1 MNNQKP
7 DISPHLA
14 EYYYI
19 LSKHKWIIIGSLIIM
34 VTLTLFFTFRM
45 KPVYQATATLVIDK
59 EQSQSPLTGERIDF
73 ESYVSQSLTFNTHFK
88 LITSRQ
94 VLEEVIRRLKL
105 DRKDDGIEVS
115 PLKMLIAQVKE
126 NIRLLLDQEEE
137 SLTPEAE
144 LTKTVEALQE
154 NLDIQEVRDTRLL
167 KISVEDHDPSMAM
180 ETANSLANA
189 YIEFNIGNRLKSS
202 RNTLSWMSDQLYEMK
217 KKLEDSEEAF
227 LAYKQQENLFSVEG
241 KQQSIAQKI
250 ADFNDAQLEARNKR
264 LEVNAKLQ
272 QLKLSLASGAGHMD
286 VRSLITNPRIDNL
299 NTQLLD
305 AEVEFS
311 RLSKVYKSK
320 HPKIIQ
326 ITTKIEKT
334 RKSLTQEVQKEMK
347 SLEAEGAVLLAR
359 EKAMEKTIADFDQ
372 DALSTNRKE
381 LKYSIL
387 QRSVTT
393 NQKLYDT
400 LLSKVEES
408 NVVKDADVSNIRIVE
423 KASLPLSPIK
433 PKKKLNFAL
442 SVIFGLMTGVGLAFL
457 LEYMDRSLRT
467 EEDVQRYMDLPVLSV
482 VPEADKA
489 KRTEVG
495 NQRTEDRSYEI

>member
-1 MNNQKP
+1 MDNQKP

-19 LSKHKWIIIGSLIIM
+19 LSKHKWIIIGSLIVM
-34 VTLTLFFTFRM
+34 VTLTLFFTFQM
-45 KPVYQATATLVIDK
+45 KPVYRSTATLVIDK
-59 EQSQSPLTGERIDF
+59 EQSKSPLTGERMDF
-73 ESYVSQSLTFNTHFK
+73 ESYVSQSLTFNTHVK

-105 DRKDDGIEVS
+105 DRQDEDMEVS
-115 PLKMLIAQVKE
+115 AWKNLLAQVKE
-126 NIRLLLDQEEE
+126 NIRLILDREVPQ
-137 SLTPEAE
+137 LTPEE
-144 LTKTVEALQE
+144 QLTGTIEILKE
-154 NLDIQEVRDTRLL
+154 NLDIEEVRDTRLL
-167 KISVEDHDPSMAM
+167 KISVEDHNPALAM
-180 ETANSLANA
+180 NIANSLAAA

-202 RNTLSWMSDQLYEMK
+202 KNTLSWMSDQLYEMK

-227 LAYKQQENLFSVEG
+227 LAYKQRENLFSVEG
-241 KQQSIAQKI
+241 KQKVIAQKI

-264 LEVNAKLQ
+264 LEVDAKLQ
-272 QLKLSLASGAGHMD
+272 QLKQTLASGAGILN
-286 VRSLITNPRIDNL
+286 VRSLIDSPLIENL
-299 NTQLLD
+299 NSQLLE

-311 RLSKVYKSK
+311 RLGKVYKSK
-320 HPKIIQ
+320 HPKIVQ
-326 ITTKIEKT
+326 IKTKIEKT
-334 RKSLTQEVQKEMK
+334 RRKLTQEVNKEIK
-347 SLEAEGAVLLAR
+347 SLKAEQAVLLAR

-372 DALSTNRKE
+372 EALSTNRKE

-387 QRSVTT
+387 QRSVST

-423 KASLPLSPIK
+423 KAFLPLDPVK
-433 PKKKLNFAL
+433 PKKKLNLAL

-467 EEDVQRYMDLPVLSV
+467 EEDVQRYMDLPVISV

-489 KRTEVG
+489 KSKV
-495 NQRTEDRSYEI
+495 Y

>member
-34 VTLTLFFTFRM
+34 VTLTMFFTFQM
-45 KPVYQATATLVIDK
+45 KPVYRATATLVIDK
-59 EQSQSPLTGERIDF
+59 EQSKSPLTGERMDF

-105 DRKDDGIEVS
+105 DRQDEDIEVGVFKEI
-115 PLKMLIAQVKE
+115 LAQVKE
-126 NIRLLLDQEEE
+126 NIRLLLDQEEKV
-137 SLTPEAE
+137 LTPEE
-144 LTKTVEALQE
+144 QLTGTVETLNE
-154 NLDIQEVRDTRLL
+154 NLDIEEVRDTRLL
-167 KISVEDHDPSMAM
+167 KISVEDHDPALSKDI
-180 ETANSLANA
+180 ANSLASA

-202 RNTLSWMSDQLYEMK
+202 KNTLSWMSDQLYEMK

-227 LAYKQQENLFSVEG
+227 LAYKQRENLFSVEG
-241 KQQSIAQKI
+241 KQKVIAQKI

-264 LEVNAKLQ
+264 LEVAAKLQ
-272 QLKLSLASGAGHMD
+272 QLKRSLASGAGILNI
-286 VRSLITNPRIDNL
+286 RSLIGSPLIENL
-299 NTQLLD
+299 NSQLLD
-305 AEVEFS
+305 AEVELS
-311 RLSKVYKSK
+311 RLSKVYKPK
-320 HPKIIQ
+320 HPKIVQ
-326 ITTKIEKT
+326 IKTKIEKT
-334 RKSLTQEVQKEMK
+334 RKKLTQEVGKEIK
-347 SLEAEGAVLLAR
+347 SLEAEQAVLLAR
-359 EKAMEKTIADFDQ
+359 EKAMGKTIADFDQ
-372 DALSTNRKE
+372 EALSTNRKE

-423 KASLPLSPIK
+423 RAVLPLSPVK
-433 PKKKLNFAL
+433 PKKKLNLAL
-442 SVIFGLMTGVGLAFL
+442 SIIFGLMTGVGLAFL

-489 KRTEVG
+489 KSKAYG
-495 NQRTEDRSYEI
+495 A

>member
-1 MNNQKP
+1 
-7 DISPHLA
+7 
-14 EYYYI
+14 
-19 LSKHKWIIIGSLIIM
+19 
-34 VTLTLFFTFRM
+34 M
-45 KPVYQATATLVIDK
+45 KPVYRSTATLVIDK
-59 EQSQSPLTGERIDF
+59 EQSKSPLTGERMDF

-105 DRKDDGIEVS
+105 DRQDEDMEVS
-115 PLKMLIAQVKE
+115 AWKNLLAQVKE
-126 NIRLLLDQEEE
+126 NIRLILDREVPQ
-137 SLTPEAE
+137 LTPEE
-144 LTKTVEALQE
+144 QLTGTIEILKE
-154 NLDIQEVRDTRLL
+154 NLDIEEVRDTRLL
-167 KISVEDHDPSMAM
+167 KISVEDHNPALAM
-180 ETANSLANA
+180 NIANSLAAA

-202 RNTLSWMSDQLYEMK
+202 KNTLSWMSDQLYEMK

-227 LAYKQQENLFSVEG
+227 LAYKQRENLFSVEG
-241 KQQSIAQKI
+241 KQKVIAQKI

-264 LEVNAKLQ
+264 LEVDAKLQ
-272 QLKLSLASGAGHMD
+272 QLKQTLASGAGILN
-286 VRSLITNPRIDNL
+286 VRSLIDSPLIENL
-299 NTQLLD
+299 NSQLLE

-311 RLSKVYKSK
+311 RLGKVYKSK
-320 HPKIIQ
+320 HPKIVQ
-326 ITTKIEKT
+326 IKTKIEKT
-334 RKSLTQEVQKEMK
+334 RRKLTQEVNKEIK
-347 SLEAEGAVLLAR
+347 SLKAEQAVLLAR

-372 DALSTNRKE
+372 EALSTNRKE

-387 QRSVTT
+387 QRSVST

-423 KASLPLSPIK
+423 KAFLPLDPVK
-433 PKKKLNFAL
+433 PKKKLNLAL

-467 EEDVQRYMDLPVLSV
+467 EEDVQRYMDLPVISV

-489 KRTEVG
+489 KSKV
-495 NQRTEDRSYEI
+495 Y

>member
-1 MNNQKP
+1 MENQKP

-34 VTLTLFFTFRM
+34 VTLTMFFTFRM
-45 KPVYQATATLVIDK
+45 KPIYRATATLVIDK
-59 EQSQSPLTGERIDF
+59 EQSKSPLTGERMDF

-94 VLEEVIRRLKL
+94 VMEEVIRRLKL
-105 DRKDDGIEVS
+105 DRRDEDIEVS
-115 PLKMLIAQVKE
+115 LWKELLAQVRE

-144 LTKTVEALQE
+144 LTRTVEALHE
-154 NLDIQEVRDTRLL
+154 NINIEEVRDTRLL
-167 KISVEDHDPSMAM
+167 KISVQDHDPEVAM
-180 ETANSLANA
+180 DIANSLASS
-189 YIEFNIGNRLKSS
+189 YIEFNIANRLKSS
-202 RNTLSWMSDQLYEMK
+202 KNTLSWMSDQLYEMK

-227 LAYKQQENLFSVEG
+227 LAYKQRENLFSVEG
-241 KQQSIAQKI
+241 KQKVIAQKI

-264 LEVNAKLQ
+264 FEVDAKLQ
-272 QLKLSLASGAGHMD
+272 QLKLSLASGVGHMD
-286 VRSLITNPRIDNL
+286 VRSLISNPRIDNL

-311 RLSKVYKSK
+311 RLGKVYKSK
-320 HPKIIQ
+320 HPKIVQ
-326 ITTKIEKT
+326 ITSKIDKTKK
-334 RKSLTQEVQKEMK
+334 KLAQEVAKEIQ
-347 SLEAEGAVLLAR
+347 SLKAERAVLLAR

-372 DALSTNRKE
+372 EALMTNRKE

-387 QRSVTT
+387 QRSVRT

-400 LLSKVEES
+400 LLSKIEES
-408 NVVKDADVSNIRIVE
+408 NVVKDADVSNILVVE
-423 KASLPLSPIK
+423 KAVLPLSPVK
-433 PKKKLNFAL
+433 PKKKLNLAL
-442 SVIFGLMTGVGLAFL
+442 SIIFGLMTGVGLAFL

-489 KRTEVG
+489 KSKAYG
-495 NQRTEDRSYEI
+495 S

>member
-19 LSKHKWIIIGSLIIM
+19 LSKHKWMIIGSLIIM
-34 VTLTLFFTFRM
+34 VTLTMFFTFRM

-59 EQSQSPLTGERIDF
+59 EQSKSPLTGERMDF

-105 DRKDDGIEVS
+105 DRQDEDIEVGVFKEI
-115 PLKMLIAQVKE
+115 LAQVKE
-126 NIRLLLDQEEE
+126 NIRLLLDQEETV
-137 SLTPEAE
+137 LTPEE
-144 LTKTVEALQE
+144 QLTGTIETLNE
-154 NLDIQEVRDTRLL
+154 NVDIEEVRDTRLL
-167 KISVEDHDPSMAM
+167 KISVEDHDPALAM
-180 ETANSLANA
+180 DIANSLAAA

-202 RNTLSWMSDQLYEMK
+202 KNTLSWMSDQLYEMK

-227 LAYKQQENLFSVEG
+227 LAYKQRENLFSVEG

-272 QLKLSLASGAGHMD
+272 QLKLSLASGVGQID

-305 AEVEFS
+305 AEVELS
-311 RLSKVYKSK
+311 RLGKVYKSK
-320 HPKIIQ
+320 HPKIVQ
-326 ITTKIEKT
+326 ITTKIDKT
-334 RKSLTQEVQKEMK
+334 KKKLIQEVRKELK

-359 EKAMEKTIADFDQ
+359 EKAMKKTIADFDQ
-372 DALSTNRKE
+372 EALSTNRKE
-381 LKYSIL
+381 LKYSIF

-423 KASLPLSPIK
+423 RAVRPLSPVK
-433 PKKKLNFAL
+433 PKKKLNLAL
-442 SVIFGLMTGVGLAFL
+442 SIIFGLMTGVGLAFL

-467 EEDVQRYMDLPVLSV
+467 EEDVQRYMDLAVLSV

-489 KRTEVG
+489 KSKAYG
-495 NQRTEDRSYEI
+495 A

>member
-1 MNNQKP
+1 MDNQKP

-19 LSKHKWIIIGSLIIM
+19 LSKHKWIIIGSLIVM
-34 VTLTLFFTFRM
+34 VTLTLFFTFQM
-45 KPVYQATATLVIDK
+45 KPVYRSTATLVIDK
-59 EQSQSPLTGERIDF
+59 EQSKSPLTGERMDF

-105 DRKDDGIEVS
+105 DRQDEDMEVS
-115 PLKMLIAQVKE
+115 AWKNLLAQVKE
-126 NIRLLLDQEEE
+126 NIRLILDREVPQ
-137 SLTPEAE
+137 LTPEE
-144 LTKTVEALQE
+144 QLTGTIEILKE
-154 NLDIQEVRDTRLL
+154 NLDIEEVRDTRLL
-167 KISVEDHDPSMAM
+167 KISVEDHNPALAM
-180 ETANSLANA
+180 NIANSLAAA

-202 RNTLSWMSDQLYEMK
+202 KNTLSWMSDQLYEMK

-227 LAYKQQENLFSVEG
+227 LAYKQRENLFSVEG
-241 KQQSIAQKI
+241 KQKVIAQKI

-264 LEVNAKLQ
+264 LEVDAKLQ
-272 QLKLSLASGAGHMD
+272 QLKQTLASGAGILN
-286 VRSLITNPRIDNL
+286 VRSLIDSPLIENL
-299 NTQLLD
+299 NSQLLE

-311 RLSKVYKSK
+311 RLGKVYKSK
-320 HPKIIQ
+320 HPKIVQ
-326 ITTKIEKT
+326 IKTKIEKT
-334 RKSLTQEVQKEMK
+334 RRKLTQEVNKEIK
-347 SLEAEGAVLLAR
+347 SLKAEQAVLLAR

-372 DALSTNRKE
+372 EALSTNRKE

-387 QRSVTT
+387 QRSVST

-423 KASLPLSPIK
+423 KAFLPLDPVK
-433 PKKKLNFAL
+433 PKKKLNLAL

-467 EEDVQRYMDLPVLSV
+467 EEDVQRYMDLPVISV

-489 KRTEVG
+489 KSKV
-495 NQRTEDRSYEI
+495 Y

>member
-19 LSKHKWIIIGSLIIM
+19 LSKHKWIIIGSLLIM
-34 VTLTLFFTFRM
+34 VTLTMFFTFRM
-45 KPVYQATATLVIDK
+45 EPVYRATATLVIDK
-59 EQSQSPLTGERIDF
+59 EQSKSPLTGERMDF

-105 DRKDDGIEVS
+105 DRQDEDIEVGVFKEI
-115 PLKMLIAQVKE
+115 LAQVKE
-126 NIRLLLDQEEE
+126 NIRLLLDQEEKV
-137 SLTPEAE
+137 LTPEE
-144 LTKTVEALQE
+144 QLTGTVQSLHGK
-154 NLDIQEVRDTRLL
+154 LDIEEVRDTRLL
-167 KISVEDHDPSMAM
+167 KISVEDHDPALSMDI
-180 ETANSLANA
+180 ANSLGNA

-202 RNTLSWMSDQLYEMK
+202 KNTLSWMSDQLYEMK

-227 LAYKQQENLFSVEG
+227 LAYKQRENLFSVEG
-241 KQQSIAQKI
+241 KQKVIAQKI

-264 LEVNAKLQ
+264 LEVDAKLQ
-272 QLKLSLASGAGHMD
+272 QLKRSLASGAGILNI
-286 VRSLITNPRIDNL
+286 RSLIGSPLIENL
-299 NTQLLD
+299 NAQLLD

-311 RLSKVYKSK
+311 RLGKVYKSK
-320 HPKIIQ
+320 HPKLIQ
-326 ITTKIEKT
+326 IKTKIEKT
-334 RKSLTQEVQKEMK
+334 KRKLTQEVRKEIK
-347 SLEAEGAVLLAR
+347 SLQAEQAVLLAR
-359 EKAMEKTIADFDQ
+359 EKAMGKTIADFDQ
-372 DALSTNRKE
+372 EALSTNRKE

-423 KASLPLSPIK
+423 RAVLPLSPVK
-433 PKKKLNFAL
+433 PKKKLNLAL
-442 SVIFGLMTGVGLAFL
+442 SIIFGLMTGVGLAFL

-489 KRTEVG
+489 KSKAYG
-495 NQRTEDRSYEI
+495 A

>member
-1 MNNQKP
+1 MDNQKP

-19 LSKHKWIIIGSLIIM
+19 LSKHKWIIIGSLIVM
-34 VTLTLFFTFRM
+34 VTLTLFFTFQM
-45 KPVYQATATLVIDK
+45 KPVYRSTATLVIDK
-59 EQSQSPLTGERIDF
+59 EQSKSPLTGERMDF

-94 VLEEVIRRLKL
+94 VLEEVVRRLKL
-105 DRKDDGIEVS
+105 DRQDENMEVS
-115 PLKMLIAQVKE
+115 AWKNLLAQVKE
-126 NIRLLLDQEEE
+126 NIRLILDREVPQ
-137 SLTPEAE
+137 LTPEE
-144 LTKTVEALQE
+144 QLTGTIEILKE
-154 NLDIQEVRDTRLL
+154 NLDIEEVRDTRLL
-167 KISVEDHDPSMAM
+167 KISVEDHNPALAM
-180 ETANSLANA
+180 NIANSLAAA

-202 RNTLSWMSDQLYEMK
+202 KNTLSWMSDQLYEMK

-227 LAYKQQENLFSVEG
+227 LAYKQRENLFSVEG
-241 KQQSIAQKI
+241 KQKVIAQKI

-264 LEVNAKLQ
+264 LEVDAKLQ
-272 QLKLSLASGAGHMD
+272 QLKQTLASGAGILN
-286 VRSLITNPRIDNL
+286 VRSLIDSPLIENL
-299 NTQLLD
+299 NSQLLE

-311 RLSKVYKSK
+311 RLGKVYKSK
-320 HPKIIQ
+320 HPKIVQ
-326 ITTKIEKT
+326 IKTKIEKT
-334 RKSLTQEVQKEMK
+334 RRKLTQEVNKEIK
-347 SLEAEGAVLLAR
+347 SLKAEQAVLLAR

-372 DALSTNRKE
+372 EALSTNRKE

-387 QRSVTT
+387 QRSVST

-423 KASLPLSPIK
+423 KAFLPLDPVK
-433 PKKKLNFAL
+433 PKKKLNLAL

-467 EEDVQRYMDLPVLSV
+467 EEDVQRYMDLPVISV

-489 KRTEVG
+489 KSKV
-495 NQRTEDRSYEI
+495 Y

>member
-1 MNNQKP
+1 MDNQKP

-19 LSKHKWIIIGSLIIM
+19 LSKHKWIIIGSLIVM
-34 VTLTLFFTFRM
+34 VTLTLFFTFQM
-45 KPVYQATATLVIDK
+45 KPVYRSTATLVIDK
-59 EQSQSPLTGERIDF
+59 EQSKSPLTGERMDF

-105 DRKDDGIEVS
+105 DRQDEDMEVS
-115 PLKMLIAQVKE
+115 AWKNLLAQVKE
-126 NIRLLLDQEEE
+126 NIRLILDREVPQ
-137 SLTPEAE
+137 LTPEE
-144 LTKTVEALQE
+144 QLTGTIEILKE
-154 NLDIQEVRDTRLL
+154 NLDIEEVRDTRLL
-167 KISVEDHDPSMAM
+167 KISVEDHNPALAM
-180 ETANSLANA
+180 NIANSLAAA

-202 RNTLSWMSDQLYEMK
+202 KNTLSWMSDQLYEMK

-227 LAYKQQENLFSVEG
+227 LAYKQRENLFSVEG
-241 KQQSIAQKI
+241 KQKVIAQKI

-264 LEVNAKLQ
+264 LEVDAKLQ
-272 QLKLSLASGAGHMD
+272 QLKQTLASGAGILN
-286 VRSLITNPRIDNL
+286 VRSLIDSPLIENL
-299 NTQLLD
+299 NSQLLE

-311 RLSKVYKSK
+311 RLGKVYKSK
-320 HPKIIQ
+320 HPKIVQ
-326 ITTKIEKT
+326 IKTKIEKT
-334 RKSLTQEVQKEMK
+334 RRKLTQEVNKEIK
-347 SLEAEGAVLLAR
+347 SLKAEQAVLLAR

-372 DALSTNRKE
+372 EALSTNRKE

-387 QRSVTT
+387 QRSVST

-423 KASLPLSPIK
+423 KAFLPLDPVK
-433 PKKKLNFAL
+433 PKKKLNLAL

-489 KRTEVG
+489 KSKAYG
-495 NQRTEDRSYEI
+495 A

>member
-34 VTLTLFFTFRM
+34 VTLTMFFTFRM
-45 KPVYQATATLVIDK
+45 KPVYRSTATLVIDK
-59 EQSQSPLTGERIDF
+59 EQSKSPLTGERMDF

-105 DRKDDGIEVS
+105 DRQDEDMEVGVFKEI
-115 PLKMLIAQVKE
+115 LAQVKE
-126 NIRLLLDQEEE
+126 NIRLLLDQEEKV
-137 SLTPEAE
+137 LTPDEQ
-144 LTKTVEALQE
+144 LTGTVQSLHE
-154 NLDIQEVRDTRLL
+154 NLDIEEVRDTRLL
-167 KISVEDHDPSMAM
+167 KISVEDHDPALSMDI
-180 ETANSLANA
+180 ANSLANA
-189 YIEFNIGNRLKSS
+189 YIEFNIANRLKSS
-202 RNTLSWMSDQLYEMK
+202 KNTLSWMSDQLYEMK

-227 LAYKQQENLFSVEG
+227 LAYKQRENLFSVEG
-241 KQQSIAQKI
+241 KQKVIAQKI

-264 LEVNAKLQ
+264 LEVAAKLQ
-272 QLKLSLASGAGHMD
+272 QLKRSLASGAGILNI
-286 VRSLITNPRIDNL
+286 RSLIGSPLIENL
-299 NTQLLD
+299 NSQLLD
-305 AEVEFS
+305 AEVELS
-311 RLSKVYKSK
+311 RLSKVYKPK
-320 HPKIIQ
+320 HPKIVQ
-326 ITTKIEKT
+326 IKTKIEKT
-334 RKSLTQEVQKEMK
+334 RKKLTQEVGKEIK
-347 SLEAEGAVLLAR
+347 SLEAEQAVLLAR
-359 EKAMEKTIADFDQ
+359 EKAMGKTIADFDQ
-372 DALSTNRKE
+372 EALSTNRKE

-423 KASLPLSPIK
+423 RAVLPLSPVK
-433 PKKKLNFAL
+433 PKKKLNLAL
-442 SVIFGLMTGVGLAFL
+442 SIIFGLMTGVGLAFL

-489 KRTEVG
+489 KSKAYG
-495 NQRTEDRSYEI
+495 A

>member
-19 LSKHKWIIIGSLIIM
+19 LSKHKWIIIGSLIIIA
-34 VTLTLFFTFRM
+34 TLTMFFTFRM
-45 KPVYQATATLVIDK
+45 EPVYRSTATLVIDK
-59 EQSQSPLTGERIDF
+59 EQSKSPLTGERMDF

-105 DRKDDGIEVS
+105 DRQDEDMEVGVFKEI
-115 PLKMLIAQVKE
+115 LGQVKE
-126 NIRLLLDQEEE
+126 NIRLLLDQEQKV
-137 SLTPEAE
+137 LTPEGQ
-144 LTKTVEALQE
+144 LTGTVQSLHGK
-154 NLDIQEVRDTRLL
+154 LDIKEVRDTRLL
-167 KISVEDHDPSMAM
+167 KISVEDHNPALSMDI
-180 ETANSLANA
+180 ANSLASA
-189 YIEFNIGNRLKSS
+189 YIEFNIANRLKSS
-202 RNTLSWMSDQLYEMK
+202 KNTLSWMSDQLYEMK

-227 LAYKQQENLFSVEG
+227 LAYKQRENLFSVEG
-241 KQQSIAQKI
+241 KQKVIAQKI
-250 ADFNDAQLEARNKR
+250 AEFNDAQLEARNKR
-264 LEVNAKLQ
+264 LEVDAKLQ
-272 QLKLSLASGAGHMD
+272 QLKRSLASGAGILNI
-286 VRSLITNPRIDNL
+286 RSLIGSPLIENL
-299 NTQLLD
+299 NAQLLE
-305 AEVEFS
+305 AEVELS

-320 HPKIIQ
+320 HPKIVQ
-326 ITTKIEKT
+326 IKTKIEKT
-334 RKSLTQEVQKEMK
+334 RNKLTQEVRKEIK
-347 SLEAEGAVLLAR
+347 SLEAEQAVLLAR
-359 EKAMEKTIADFDQ
+359 EKAMGKTIADFDQ
-372 DALSTNRKE
+372 EALSTNRKE
-381 LKYSIL
+381 LKYSIF

-423 KASLPLSPIK
+423 RAVLPLMPVK
-433 PKKKLNFAL
+433 PKKKLNLAL

-482 VPEADKA
+482 VPEADKG
-489 KRTEVG
+489 KSKV
-495 NQRTEDRSYEI
+495 Y

>member
-34 VTLTLFFTFRM
+34 VTLTMFFTFRM
-45 KPVYQATATLVIDK
+45 KPVYRATATLVIDK
-59 EQSQSPLTGERIDF
+59 EQSKSPLTGERMDY

-105 DRKDDGIEVS
+105 NRQDEDIEVNVNVWKS
-115 PLKMLIAQVKE
+115 LLAQVKE
-126 NIRLLLDQEEE
+126 NIRLLLDQEEKVLIPE
-137 SLTPEAE
+137 EQLTG
-144 LTKTVEALQE
+144 TVKTLHG
-154 NLDIQEVRDTRLL
+154 NLDIEEVMDTRLL
-167 KISVEDHDPSMAM
+167 KISVEDHDPALAM
-180 ETANSLANA
+180 DIANSLAVA

-202 RNTLSWMSDQLYEMK
+202 KNTLSWMSDQLYEMK

-227 LAYKQQENLFSVEG
+227 LAYKQRENLFSVEG

-272 QLKLSLASGAGHMD
+272 QLKLSLASGVGQMD

-305 AEVEFS
+305 AEVELS
-311 RLSKVYKSK
+311 RLGKVYKSK
-320 HPKIIQ
+320 HPKIVQ
-326 ITTKIEKT
+326 ITTKIDKT
-334 RKSLTQEVQKEMK
+334 KKKLIQEVQKELK

-372 DALSTNRKE
+372 EALSTNRKE

-408 NVVKDADVSNIRIVE
+408 NVVKDADVSNIRVVE
-423 KASLPLSPIK
+423 RAVLPLSPIK
-433 PKKKLNFAL
+433 PKKKLNLAL
-442 SVIFGLMTGVGLAFL
+442 SIIFGLMTGVGLAFL

-467 EEDVQRYMDLPVLSV
+467 EEDVQRYMDLAVLTV
-482 VPEADKA
+482 VPEADKGKSKTYGA
-489 KRTEVG
+489 LGK
-495 NQRTEDRSYEI
+495 

>member
-34 VTLTLFFTFRM
+34 VTLTMFFTFKM
-45 KPVYQATATLVIDK
+45 EPVYRATATLVIDK
-59 EQSQSPLTGERIDF
+59 EQSKSPLTGERMDF

-105 DRKDDGIEVS
+105 DRQDEDIEVGVFKEI
-115 PLKMLIAQVKE
+115 LAQVKE
-126 NIRLLLDQEEE
+126 NIRLLLDQEEKV
-137 SLTPEAE
+137 LTPEE
-144 LTKTVEALQE
+144 QLTGTVETLNE
-154 NLDIQEVRDTRLL
+154 NLDIEEVRDTRLL
-167 KISVEDHDPSMAM
+167 KISVEDHDPELSKDI
-180 ETANSLANA
+180 ANSLANA

-202 RNTLSWMSDQLYEMK
+202 KNTLSWMSDQLYEMK

-227 LAYKQQENLFSVEG
+227 LAYKQRENLFSVEG
-241 KQQSIAQKI
+241 KQKVIAQKI

-264 LEVNAKLQ
+264 LEVDAKLQ
-272 QLKLSLASGAGHMD
+272 QLKRSLASGAGILNI
-286 VRSLITNPRIDNL
+286 RSLIGSPLIENL
-299 NTQLLD
+299 NSQLLD
-305 AEVEFS
+305 AEVELS
-311 RLSKVYKSK
+311 RLSKVYKPK
-320 HPKIIQ
+320 HPKIVQ
-326 ITTKIEKT
+326 IKTKIEKT
-334 RKSLTQEVQKEMK
+334 RKKLTQEVGKEIK
-347 SLEAEGAVLLAR
+347 SLEAEQAVLLAR
-359 EKAMEKTIADFDQ
+359 EKAMGKTIADFDQ
-372 DALSTNRKE
+372 EALSTNRKE

-423 KASLPLSPIK
+423 RAVLPLSPVK
-433 PKKKLNFAL
+433 PKKKLNLAL
-442 SVIFGLMTGVGLAFL
+442 SIIFGLMTGVGLAFL

-489 KRTEVG
+489 KSKAYG
-495 NQRTEDRSYEI
+495 A

>member
-1 MNNQKP
+1 MDNQKP

-34 VTLTLFFTFRM
+34 VTLTMFFTFQM
-45 KPVYQATATLVIDK
+45 KPVYRSTATLVIDK
-59 EQSQSPLTGERIDF
+59 EQSKSPLTGERMDF

-105 DRKDDGIEVS
+105 DRQDEDMEVS
-115 PLKMLIAQVKE
+115 AWKNLLAQVKE
-126 NIRLLLDQEEE
+126 NIRLILDREVPQ
-137 SLTPEAE
+137 LTPEE
-144 LTKTVEALQE
+144 QLTGTIEILKE
-154 NLDIQEVRDTRLL
+154 NLDIEEVRDTRLL
-167 KISVEDHDPSMAM
+167 KISVEDHNPALAM
-180 ETANSLANA
+180 NIANSLAAA

-202 RNTLSWMSDQLYEMK
+202 KNTLSWMSDQLYEMK

-227 LAYKQQENLFSVEG
+227 LAYKQRENLFSVEG
-241 KQQSIAQKI
+241 KQKVIAQKI

-264 LEVNAKLQ
+264 LEVDAKLQ
-272 QLKLSLASGAGHMD
+272 QLKQTLASGAGILN
-286 VRSLITNPRIDNL
+286 VRSLIDSPLIENL
-299 NTQLLD
+299 NSQLLE

-311 RLSKVYKSK
+311 RLGKVYKSK
-320 HPKIIQ
+320 HPKIVQ
-326 ITTKIEKT
+326 IKTKIEKT
-334 RKSLTQEVQKEMK
+334 RRKLTQEVNKEIK
-347 SLEAEGAVLLAR
+347 SLKAEQAVLLAR

-372 DALSTNRKE
+372 EALSTNRKE

-423 KASLPLSPIK
+423 RAVLPLSPVK
-433 PKKKLNFAL
+433 PKKKLNLAL
-442 SVIFGLMTGVGLAFL
+442 SIIFGLMTGVGLAFL

-489 KRTEVG
+489 KSKAYG
-495 NQRTEDRSYEI
+495 A

>member
-1 MNNQKP
+1 MENQQP

-19 LSKHKWIIIGSLIIM
+19 LSKHKWIIIGSSIIM
-34 VTLTLFFTFRM
+34 VTLTMFFTFQM

-59 EQSQSPLTGERIDF
+59 EQSKSPLTGERMDF

-105 DRKDDGIEVS
+105 DRQDEDIEVGVFKEI
-115 PLKMLIAQVKE
+115 LAQVKE
-126 NIRLLLDQEEE
+126 NIRLLLDQEEKV
-137 SLTPEAE
+137 LTPEE
-144 LTKTVEALQE
+144 QLTGTVETLNE
-154 NLDIQEVRDTRLL
+154 NVDIEEVRDTRLL
-167 KISVEDHDPSMAM
+167 KISVEDHDPALAM
-180 ETANSLANA
+180 DIANSLAAA

-202 RNTLSWMSDQLYEMK
+202 KNTLSWMSDQLYEMK

-227 LAYKQQENLFSVEG
+227 LAYKQRENLFSVEG

-272 QLKLSLASGAGHMD
+272 QLKLSLASGVGQID

-305 AEVEFS
+305 AEVELS
-311 RLSKVYKSK
+311 RLGKVYKSK
-320 HPKIIQ
+320 HPKIVQ
-326 ITTKIEKT
+326 ITTKIDKT
-334 RKSLTQEVQKEMK
+334 KKKLIQEVRKELK

-359 EKAMEKTIADFDQ
+359 EKAMKKTIADFDQ
-372 DALSTNRKE
+372 EALSTNRKE
-381 LKYSIL
+381 LKYSIF

-423 KASLPLSPIK
+423 RAVRPLSPVK
-433 PKKKLNFAL
+433 PKKKLNLAL
-442 SVIFGLMTGVGLAFL
+442 SIIFGLMTGVGLAFL

-467 EEDVQRYMDLPVLSV
+467 EEDVQRYMDLSVLSV

-489 KRTEVG
+489 KSKALLRFK
-495 NQRTEDRSYEI
+495 

>member
-1 MNNQKP
+1 MDNQKP

-34 VTLTLFFTFRM
+34 VTLTMFFTFRM
-45 KPVYQATATLVIDK
+45 KPVYRSTATLVIDK
-59 EQSQSPLTGERIDF
+59 EQSKSPLTGERMDF

-105 DRKDDGIEVS
+105 DRQDEDMEVGVFKEI
-115 PLKMLIAQVKE
+115 LAQVKE
-126 NIRLLLDQEEE
+126 NIRLLLDQEEKTLSPDE
-137 SLTPEAE
+137 QLTE
-144 LTKTVEALQE
+144 TVRTLNE
-154 NLDIQEVRDTRLL
+154 NLDIEEVRDTRLL
-167 KISVEDHDPSMAM
+167 KISVEDHDPELSMDI
-180 ETANSLANA
+180 ANSLASA
-189 YIEFNIGNRLKSS
+189 YIEFNIANRLKSS
-202 RNTLSWMSDQLYEMK
+202 KNTLSWMSDQLYETK

-227 LAYKQQENLFSVEG
+227 LAYKQRENLFSVEG
-241 KQQSIAQKI
+241 KQKVIAQKI

-264 LEVNAKLQ
+264 LEVAAKLQ
-272 QLKLSLASGAGHMD
+272 QLKRSLASGAGILNI
-286 VRSLITNPRIDNL
+286 RSLIGSPLIENL
-299 NTQLLD
+299 NSQLLD
-305 AEVEFS
+305 AEVELS
-311 RLSKVYKSK
+311 RIGKVYKSK
-320 HPKIIQ
+320 HPKIVQ
-326 ITTKIEKT
+326 IKTKIDKT
-334 RKSLTQEVQKEMK
+334 KRKLTQEVRKEIK
-347 SLEAEGAVLLAR
+347 SLEAEQAVLLAR
-359 EKAMEKTIADFDQ
+359 EKAMGKTIADFDQ
-372 DALSTNRKE
+372 EALSTNRKE

-408 NVVKDADVSNIRIVE
+408 NVLKDADVSNIRIVE
-423 KASLPLSPIK
+423 RAVVPLSPVK
-433 PKKKLNFAL
+433 PKKKLNLAL

-489 KRTEVG
+489 KSTA
-495 NQRTEDRSYEI
+495 Y

>member
-1 MNNQKP
+1 MENQQP

-19 LSKHKWIIIGSLIIM
+19 LSKHKWIIIGSSIIM
-34 VTLTLFFTFRM
+34 VTLTMFFTFQM

-59 EQSQSPLTGERIDF
+59 EQSKSPLTGERMDF

-105 DRKDDGIEVS
+105 DRQDEDIEVGVFKEI
-115 PLKMLIAQVKE
+115 LAQVKE
-126 NIRLLLDQEEE
+126 NIRLLLDQEEKV
-137 SLTPEAE
+137 LTPEE
-144 LTKTVEALQE
+144 QLTGTVETLNE
-154 NLDIQEVRDTRLL
+154 NVDIEEVRDTRLL
-167 KISVEDHDPSMAM
+167 KISVEDHDPALAM
-180 ETANSLANA
+180 DIANSLAAA

-202 RNTLSWMSDQLYEMK
+202 KNTLSWMSDQLYEMK

-227 LAYKQQENLFSVEG
+227 LAYKQRENLFSVEG

-272 QLKLSLASGAGHMD
+272 QLKLSLASGVGQID

-305 AEVEFS
+305 AEVELS
-311 RLSKVYKSK
+311 RLGKVYKSK
-320 HPKIIQ
+320 HPKIAQ
-326 ITTKIEKT
+326 ITTKIDKT
-334 RKSLTQEVQKEMK
+334 KKKLIQEVRKELK

-359 EKAMEKTIADFDQ
+359 EKAMKKTIADFDQ
-372 DALSTNRKE
+372 EALSTNRKE
-381 LKYSIL
+381 LKYSIF

-423 KASLPLSPIK
+423 RAVRPLSPVK
-433 PKKKLNFAL
+433 PKKKLNLAL
-442 SVIFGLMTGVGLAFL
+442 SIIFGLMTGVGLAFL

-489 KRTEVG
+489 KSKAYG
-495 NQRTEDRSYEI
+495 A

>member
-34 VTLTLFFTFRM
+34 VTLTMFFTFKM
-45 KPVYQATATLVIDK
+45 EPVYRATATLVIDK
-59 EQSQSPLTGERIDF
+59 EQSKSPLTGERMDF

-105 DRKDDGIEVS
+105 DRQDEDIEVGVFKEI
-115 PLKMLIAQVKE
+115 LAQVKE
-126 NIRLLLDQEEE
+126 NIRLLLDQEEKV
-137 SLTPEAE
+137 LTPEE
-144 LTKTVEALQE
+144 QLTGTVETLNE
-154 NLDIQEVRDTRLL
+154 NLDIEEVRDTRLL
-167 KISVEDHDPSMAM
+167 KISVEDHNPELSMDI
-180 ETANSLANA
+180 ANSLASA
-189 YIEFNIGNRLKSS
+189 YIEFNIANRLKSS
-202 RNTLSWMSDQLYEMK
+202 KNTLSWMSDQLYEMK

-227 LAYKQQENLFSVEG
+227 LAYKQRENLFSVEG
-241 KQQSIAQKI
+241 KQKVIAQKI

-264 LEVNAKLQ
+264 LEVAAKLQ
-272 QLKLSLASGAGHMD
+272 QLKRSLASGAGILNI
-286 VRSLITNPRIDNL
+286 RSLIGSPLIENL
-299 NTQLLD
+299 NSQLLD
-305 AEVEFS
+305 AEVELS
-311 RLSKVYKSK
+311 RLSKVYKPK
-320 HPKIIQ
+320 HPKIVQ
-326 ITTKIEKT
+326 IKTKIEKT
-334 RKSLTQEVQKEMK
+334 RKKLTQEVGKEIK
-347 SLEAEGAVLLAR
+347 SLEAEQAVLLAR
-359 EKAMEKTIADFDQ
+359 EKAMGKTIADFDQ
-372 DALSTNRKE
+372 EALSTNRKE

-423 KASLPLSPIK
+423 RAVLPLSPVK
-433 PKKKLNFAL
+433 PKKKLNLAL
-442 SVIFGLMTGVGLAFL
+442 SIIFGLMTGVGLAFL

-489 KRTEVG
+489 KSKAYG
-495 NQRTEDRSYEI
+495 A